1 MKKKNKNHGFLT
13 DGHGKPSHTRLLVVL
28 CVPVLIFTPLFVWV
42 YICISKLTFV
52 GIDATV
58 PLYIGTANGIIL
70 GYAGFK
76 STQETSIQS
85 LPPPPAPKPKPPAT
99 TT

>member
-1 MKKKNKNHGFLT
+1 MNNGFLSDST
-13 DGHGKPSHTRLLVVL
+13 GKKSHTRLLVSI
-28 CVPVLIFTPLFVWV
+28 CVPILVLVPLIVWAT
-42 YICISKLTFV
+42 ICLTKLTFI

-76 STQETSIQS
+76 ATQESS
-85 LPPPPAPKPKPPAT
+85 K
-99 TT
+99 

>member
-1 MKKKNKNHGFLT
+1 MNSSFLT
-13 DGHGKPSHTRLLVVL
+13 DSTGKPSHTRLLVSL
-28 CVPVLIFTPLFVWV
+28 CVPILVLVPLIVWAI
-42 YICISKLTFV
+42 ICLNKLTFV

-76 STQETSIQS
+76 ATQESS
-85 LPPPPAPKPKPPAT
+85 KK
-99 TT
+99 